1 MTTTLAH
8 VCETEGLQIYM
19 QNLTRY
25 STDDLRN
32 ILIQVI
38 KLNEY
43 QGTKLTYDCVNAI
56 EPVIG
61 FIEFASHSSKKDPS
75 FIDSTESDVF
85 LFKLNK
91 YERMLDPMHKLYHD
105 GSDEQMV
112 TMPHH
117 AVTALIDQLDNLYEV
132 SENRVDYSK
141 LSCTLR
147 SSRTWDPDVARKAQN
162 WKKSSL
168 KTAQIFK
175 VGSTLNR
182 LNLDILFAI
191 QQIDK
196 MIVDFS
202 YYGMNPDVL
211 NEFKRAAASSSAC
224 LAPLRERTLAEI
236 RKIREGFDNE

>member
-19 QNLTRY
+19 RNLTRY

-43 QGTKLTYDCVNAI
+43 QGMKLTFDCVNAI
-56 EPVIG
+56 EPVIE
-61 FIEFASHSSKKDPS
+61 FIEFASHSSEKDPS
-75 FIDSTESDVF
+75 FIDYTGIDVF

-91 YERMLDPMHKLYHD
+91 YERMHDPMHKLYLD
-105 GSDEQMV
+105 GSDEQIV

-117 AVTALIDQLDNLYEV
+117 AVTALIDKLDNLYLI
-132 SENRVDYSK
+132 SSKSVDYSK

-147 SSRTWDPDVARKAQN
+147 SSRTWDPDVARKAKN
-162 WKKSSL
+162 RKKSSL
-168 KTAQIFK
+168 KTAQI
-175 VGSTLNR
+175 VEVRSTLNC
-182 LNLDILFAI
+182 LNLDILSAI
-191 QQIDK
+191 QRIDK
-196 MIVDFS
+196 MRVDFS

-236 RKIREGFDNE
+236 RKIREDFDNE